1 VNLATLDAVR
11 RPLTDNQRRLIRAK
25 ARSLTNT
32 GRRASAI
39 SLPITA
45 GVTSL
50 LWLWTILAS
59 DASRLVVTVFWV
71 VIGAGITLWVRRD
84 MRTHA
89 RQLQGMAQGLE
100 SALRRNEA
108 DAYDIRGSAH
118 AVFEEIEDEGACYAF
133 ELEGGRLVF
142 VAGQEFYESP
152 RFPSLDFSL
161 VYPLDEQGQPVE
173 MFHREARRL
182 DCAGQNDSGR
192 GQEEL
197 ERARSPRSVHRPHR
211 QSRSVTP
218 LESLREDAALG
229 AIPAFNAGGAAAGRK
244 NPPYG
249 LSRYG

>member
-45 GVTSL
+45 GVISL

-59 DASRLVVTVFWV
+59 DAPRLVVTVFWV

-89 RQLQGMAQGLE
+89 GQLQGMAQGLE

-108 DAYDIRGSAH
+108 DVYDIRGSAH

-142 VAGQEFYESP
+142 VAGQEFYESA

-173 MFHREARRL
+173 MFIEKRGGKTAPAR
-182 DCAGQNDSGR
+182 
-192 GQEEL
+192 
-197 ERARSPRSVHRPHR
+197 
-211 QSRSVTP
+211 T
-218 LESLREDAALG
+218 
-229 AIPAFNAGGAAAGRK
+229 IPAAVKKSLNVPDHLEVCTGRIDD
-244 NPPYG
+244 
-249 LSRYG
+249 LEALLR

>member
-1 VNLATLDAVR
+1 MNLATLDAVR

-45 GVTSL
+45 GVISL

-59 DASRLVVTVFWV
+59 DAPRLVVTVVWV
-71 VIGAGITLWVRRD
+71 LIGAGITLWVRRD

-89 RQLQGMAQGLE
+89 GQLQGMAQGLE

-108 DAYDIRGSAH
+108 DVYDIRASAH

-133 ELEGGRLVF
+133 ELEGGRVVF
-142 VAGQEFYESP
+142 VAGQEFYESA

-161 VYPLDEQGQPVE
+161 VYPLDEQGRPVE
-173 MFHREARRL
+173 MFIEKRGGKTAPARTIPVAVKKSLNVPDHLEVCTGRIDDLEAL
-182 DCAGQNDSGR
+182 
-192 GQEEL
+192 
-197 ERARSPRSVHRPHR
+197 
-211 QSRSVTP
+211 
-218 LESLREDAALG
+218 LR
-229 AIPAFNAGGAAAGRK
+229 
-244 NPPYG
+244 
-249 LSRYG
+249 